1 MYACTI
7 CLLLESDKPAPRKI
21 RSTIR
26 RHRSGIKCYEN
37 VPKIGTEEHG
47 AVLSHITVSSS
58 ALPAMLPQYS
68 KQYRPDDLEFE
79 GDGST
84 QPFLSSSHKGST
96 EPESEPPV
104 YPPAPPTLLEERG
117 TVEYR
122 YEPVYPRLGN
132 ARTAVGFMGK
142 TMNVNPTHAPTG
154 TQLRIKGYHSDCP
167 EGIPGLGRD

>member
-1 MYACTI
+1 MYNMPPFG
-7 CLLLESDKPAPRKI
+7 SNDSVPRRTRYFI
-21 RSTIR
+21 STIGFIR
-26 RHRSGIKCYEN
+26 RQHRSGINCYEN

-68 KQYRPDDLEFE
+68 KQYRPDDLDFE

-84 QPFLSSSHKGST
+84 QPFLSSSHKGSN

-122 YEPVYPRLGN
+122 YSPVYPRKGDS
-132 ARTAVGFMGK
+132 RSAVGFLGGSMR
-142 TMNVNPTHAPTG
+142 VSAPSPNI
-154 TQLRIKGYHSDCP
+154 RFAIC
-167 EGIPGLGRD
+167 